1 MIDDDEVKRIGD
13 STRPIERPER
23 TASIAT
29 RAPAP
34 RPRRLSRRA
43 ITLFAGS
50 SAIGLAAALGFALS
64 SGGRHAAPQETVA
77 VDHHQPTDLLAT
89 APKDYGSVARQRAV
103 PLGPP
108 AASAITPVGPGVDGS
123 GASALGSSTSSAP
136 DNQAAAAAQ
145 RQRQQ
150 RDSARASKLF
160 ASSGETERAT
170 ETAAPEQAS
179 VSDAAPAPGAP
190 GALTSGDA
198 QDRKAAFVAVSARTP
213 SVNSGRITAASGRY
227 VVTAGSTIA
236 AALITGL
243 SSDLPGEVVAQV
255 TEDVFDS
262 TTGRNRL
269 IPQGTR
275 LIGSYDAH
283 VGYGQS
289 RALVVWTRLILP
301 DGRSLDLDRLI
312 GTDAAGQSG
321 FADRVDHHTG
331 KLLEAGLLSTLFGVG
346 SNIATSGGNNDG
358 IAFAIRDSSGQS
370 IERAGDKLVAHQLDV
385 QPTITI
391 RPGARVRVL
400 VSRDLVLEPWGAR

>member
-1 MIDDDEVKRIGD
+1 MIDDDDADMTEQAV
-13 STRPIERPER
+13 RPPERP
-23 TASIAT
+23 APIAT

-43 ITLFAGS
+43 ITLFAGG
-50 SAIGLAAALGFALS
+50 SAIGLAAALVFALS
-64 SGGRHAAPQETVA
+64 SGGHNATPKETVA
-77 VDHHQPTDLLAT
+77 VDHGRPNDLLAA
-89 APKDYGSVARQRAV
+89 APKDYGAVAQQKGSA
-103 PLGPP
+103 LGPP
-108 AASAITPVGPGVDGS
+108 LSVTQLGGPAADAPAT
-123 GASALGSSTSSAP
+123 SSTRVPSEGAT
-136 DNQAAAAAQ
+136 NNEQAAAVQ

-150 RDSARASKLF
+150 RESARSSKLF
-160 ASSGETERAT
+160 ASPAESGRSTQAIDAQTAT
-170 ETAAPEQAS
+170 
-179 VSDAAPAPGAP
+179 APAASNELEASAP
-190 GALTSGDA
+190 PSTGDA
-198 QDRKAAFVAVSARTP
+198 QDRKAAFVAGGARAPTANGSRLTEP
-213 SVNSGRITAASGRY
+213 AGRNVLI
-227 VVTAGSTIA
+227 AGSTIA

-262 TTGRNRL
+262 TIGSTKL

-321 FADRVDHHTG
+321 FTDRVNHHTG
-331 KLLEAGLLSTLFGVG
+331 KLVQAGLLSTLFGVG
-346 SNIATSGGNNDG
+346 ANVATSGSGNDG
-358 IAFAIRDSSGQS
+358 IAFAIRDSAGQS
-370 IERAGDKLVAHQLDV
+370 VERAGDKLVEHQLNV

-400 VSRDLVLEPWGAR
+400 VSRDLVLEPWTAR

>member
-1 MIDDDEVKRIGD
+1 MIDDDEFDVAEEPA
-13 STRPIERPER
+13 RPVERAAPI
-23 TASIAT
+23 TT

-50 SAIGLAAALGFALS
+50 SAIGLAAALVFALS
-64 SGGRHAAPQETVA
+64 SGDRRVAPQETVA
-77 VDHHQPTDLLAT
+77 VDHRQSSDLLAT
-89 APKDYGSVARQRAV
+89 APKDYGAIAPRKAAA
-103 PLGPP
+103 LGPP
-108 AASAITPVGPGVDGS
+108 SALAQPSGPVPDVPATPSTGTTAD
-123 GASALGSSTSSAP
+123 GASNNERVATL
-136 DNQAAAAAQ
+136 Q

-150 RDSARASKLF
+150 RDSARSSKLF
-160 ASSGETERAT
+160 AASGETGRSAEAT
-170 ETAAPEQAS
+170 ETQSTTAPSPSSAPDGAASTAS
-179 VSDAAPAPGAP
+179 A
-190 GALTSGDA
+190 DA
-198 QDRKAAFVAVSARTP
+198 QDRKAAFVASGARSP
-213 SVNSGRITAASGRY
+213 AINSGRLTAPVGRN
-227 VVTAGSTIA
+227 VLIAGSTIA

-262 TTGRNRL
+262 ATGRSRL

-321 FADRVDHHTG
+321 FVDRVNHHTG
-331 KLLEAGLLSTLFGVG
+331 KLIEAGLLSTLFGAG
-346 SNIATSGGNNDG
+346 SNIATSGGGNDG
-358 IAFAIRDSSGQS
+358 IAFAIRDSAGQS
-370 IERAGDKLVAHQLDV
+370 VERAGDKLVGRQLDV

-400 VSRDLVLEPWGAR
+400 VSRDLVLEPWTAN

>member
-1 MIDDDEVKRIGD
+1 MIAEDEFDVAEGPI
-13 STRPIERPER
+13 RPVQRGAP
-23 TASIAT
+23 IAT

-43 ITLFAGS
+43 ITLFAGG
-50 SAIGLAAALGFALS
+50 SAIGLAAALVFALS
-64 SGGRHAAPQETVA
+64 TNDRRAAPQETVA
-77 VDHHQPTDLLAT
+77 VDHRQSSDLLAK
-89 APKDYGSVARQRAV
+89 APKDYGAAARSKAAA
-103 PLGPP
+103 LGPP
-108 AASAITPVGPGVDGS
+108 SSLARPSDPATDASATPPTGTTAD
-123 GASALGSSTSSAP
+123 GASNNDRMATL
-136 DNQAAAAAQ
+136 Q

-160 ASSGETERAT
+160 TSSGETGRSAQET
-170 ETAAPEQAS
+170 ETQSATAPSPSSAL
-179 VSDAAPAPGAP
+179 DAAASTAS
-190 GALTSGDA
+190 ADA
-198 QDRKAAFVAVSARTP
+198 QDRKMAFVASGARTP
-213 SVNSGRITAASGRY
+213 AVNSGRLTAPAGQN
-227 VVTAGSTIA
+227 VLIAGSTIA

-243 SSDLPGEVVAQV
+243 SSDLPGDVAAQV

-262 TTGRNRL
+262 ATGRSRL

-321 FADRVDHHTG
+321 FADRVNHHTG
-331 KLLEAGLLSTLFGVG
+331 KLIGAGLLSTLFGVG
-346 SNIATSGGNNDG
+346 SSVATGGGNNND
-358 IAFAIRDSSGQS
+358 IAFAIRDSAGQS
-370 IERAGDKLVAHQLDV
+370 VQRAGDKLVEHQLDV

-400 VSRDLVLEPWGAR
+400 VSRDLVLEPWQAN

>member
-1 MIDDDEVKRIGD
+1 MIDDDEFDVADGPV
-13 STRPIERPER
+13 RPVERAVP
-23 TASIAT
+23 IAT

-43 ITLFAGS
+43 ITLFAGG
-50 SAIGLAAALGFALS
+50 SAIGLAGALVFALS
-64 SGGRHAAPQETVA
+64 SSSHHAAPQETVA
-77 VDHHQPTDLLAT
+77 VDHRQPSDLLAT
-89 APKDYGSVARQRAV
+89 APKDYGAVARETATG
-103 PLGPP
+103 LGPP
-108 AASAITPVGPGVDGS
+108 
-123 GASALGSSTSSAP
+123 STSSSLPGTTGADGSTSP
-136 DNQAAAAAQ
+136 ATGGATSNSPNNDTAAAVQ

-150 RDSARASKLF
+150 RDSARSSKLF
-160 ASSGETERAT
+160 ASAETGRSTQTAEAQPAT
-170 ETAAPEQAS
+170 S
-179 VSDAAPAPGAP
+179 VTTSIAPGAP
-190 GALTSGDA
+190 TSPASADA
-198 QDRKAAFVAVSARTP
+198 QNRKAAFVTGGARTP
-213 SVNSGRITAASGRY
+213 SVNSGQLTAAAGRY

-262 TTGRNRL
+262 TSGRARL

-321 FADRVDHHTG
+321 FADRVNHHTG
-331 KLLEAGLLSTLFGVG
+331 KLLQAGMLSTLFGVG
-346 SNIATSGGNNDG
+346 SNIATSGSGNDG
-358 IAFAIRDSSGQS
+358 IAFAIRDSAGQS
-370 IERAGDKLVAHQLDV
+370 VERAGDKLVGRQLDV

-400 VSRDLVLEPWGAR
+400 VSRDLVLEPWTAR

>member
-1 MIDDDEVKRIGD
+1 MSAYEDDATDELI
-13 STRPIERPER
+13 RPVARAAP
-23 TASIAT
+23 IAT

-43 ITLFAGS
+43 ITLFAGG
-50 SAIGLAAALGFALS
+50 SAIGLAAALVFALS
-64 SGGRHAAPQETVA
+64 TGGHHAAPQQTVA
-77 VDHHQPTDLLAT
+77 VDHRQPSDLLAT
-89 APKDYGSVARQRAV
+89 APKDYSAAAREKAA
-103 PLGPP
+103 LGPP
-108 AASAITPVGPGVDGS
+108 SSAAQPGTLVADASAPPSTAVPAD
-123 GASALGSSTSSAP
+123 GASA
-136 DNQAAAAAQ
+136 NEHAAALQ

-150 RDSARASKLF
+150 RDSARSSKLF
-160 ASSGETERAT
+160 ASSGETTRAT
-170 ETAAPEQAS
+170 PAPEAQFTTAPS
-179 VSDAAPAPGAP
+179 PSSATDAPASPAN
-190 GALTSGDA
+190 GDA
-198 QDRKAAFVAVSARTP
+198 QDRKTAFVTGGARTP
-213 SVNSGRITAASGRY
+213 TVNAGRLTAPAGRN
-227 VVTAGSTIA
+227 VLIAGSTIA

-262 TTGRNRL
+262 ATGRTRL

-321 FADRVDHHTG
+321 FVDRVNHHTG
-331 KLLEAGLLSTLFGVG
+331 KLLQAGLLSTLFGVG
-346 SNIATSGGNNDG
+346 SNIATSGSGNDG
-358 IAFAIRDSSGQS
+358 IAFAIRDSAGQS
-370 IERAGDKLVAHQLDV
+370 VERAGDKLVEHQLDV

-400 VSRDLVLEPWGAR
+400 VSRDLVLEPWTAN